1 MHDTDLMG
9 RASTACSQDN
19 ASVRTG
25 RHRVSRMAGVLA
37 AKTSRESPF
46 IRINM
51 ALWPGN
57 GTRRLMRA
65 LAPQI
70 LGARRASRGLKLRPT
85 IAAAKGLPA
94 MPLLRRYV
102 TWCPRNWRFASV
114 QGAAQLH
121 RGSLCRFLGSVGCF
135 PRQTSALRKIV
146 GPQRLVSRR
155 CPETSATQRCIQRA
169 APRVALCRQ
178 SPPEPLD
185 GAVASDEHE
194 HRV

>member
-19 ASVRTG
+19 ASVRSG
-25 RHRVSRMAGVLA
+25 GHRVSRMAGVLA
-37 AKTSRESPF
+37 AKTSRESLF

-57 GTRRLMRA
+57 GTRRLMHA

-85 IAAAKGLPA
+85 IAAAEGLPA
-94 MPLLRRYV
+94 MPVLRRYV

-135 PRQTSALRKIV
+135 PGKRRLCAKSSDRNGSSAD
-146 GPQRLVSRR
+146 
-155 CPETSATQRCIQRA
+155 
-169 APRVALCRQ
+169 VA
-178 SPPEPLD
+178 
-185 GAVASDEHE
+185 
-194 HRV
+194 